1 MVRQNRPPFHADLTP
16 NDPFFLFRTAL
27 CAFWEICTFCG
38 NFNIKLANF
47 GLQIA
52 VLHTK
57 WPPFLGICIKKIFF
71 LLLFYL
77 IIFYFEL
84 PQNDPFFNEI
94 LYRMPPTFVL
104 QRHLYV
110 TFIFESPPPRKQS
123 IIFFNNSFHVARVK
137 LQVFQIGVCVCGGGG
152 DILGIGPHFQLKAY
166 TVRPLFKK
174 FTQHCETYE
183 PTNCCVKK
191 LHNLFKIVHKL
202 CKIVHKLCNF
212 FTQLLVGSYVSQC
225 CVKF

>member
-1 MVRQNRPPFHADLTP
+1 MPVNRPPFHADLTP

-77 IIFYFEL
+77 IIFYSEL

-94 LYRMPPTFVL
+94 LYQMPPTFVL
-104 QRHLYV
+104 QSALVRHFHIRV
-110 TFIFESPPPRKQS
+110 PPPPKTEHH
-123 IIFFNNSFHVARVK
+123 FF
-137 LQVFQIGVCVCGGGG
+137 
-152 DILGIGPHFQLKAY
+152 
-166 TVRPLFKK
+166 
-174 FTQHCETYE
+174 
-183 PTNCCVKK
+183 
-191 LHNLFKIVHKL
+191 
-202 CKIVHKLCNF
+202 
-212 FTQLLVGSYVSQC
+212 
-225 CVKF
+225 